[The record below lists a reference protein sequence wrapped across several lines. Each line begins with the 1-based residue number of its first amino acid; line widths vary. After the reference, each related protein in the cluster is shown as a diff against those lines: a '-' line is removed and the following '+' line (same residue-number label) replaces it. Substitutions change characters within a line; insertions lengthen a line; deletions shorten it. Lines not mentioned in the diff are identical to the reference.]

1 MSRVTEPS
9 PQEEVSSEP
18 NPEVEFDPNTLWRSA
33 YDTTGD
39 TCIAV
44 PVGDSSSEG
53 GIIDSSMLSEDPVEI
68 VNGVMLGMETF
79 WQKHG
84 DSFKEFWTKMRQE
97 SRENFMREVYPTIVQ
112 SVEDRFCVL
121 DGEKVYE
128 TRYDRFLLLVP
139 HITVEGLWEED
150 TLPEMI
156 DYMAKQEGLF
166 CMTREM
172 TLQLRSMIAEDSF
185 PLTDEEDYAMEREVP
200 IKKNQILVVNS
211 PEAFGKMFKVQK
223 PESITQS
230 IGGEVNLYEMGCI
243 CFQYEFNV
251 ILETLH
257 FAYTLVG
264 ALLDEFRSEVLGKH
278 AKLKVSGA
286 QYKCLQCGV
295 KGATSGQ
302 AEGATLRQCAKCATA
317 VYCSRCVLFS
327 LCAFHCLLGVCSLF
341 LFASK
346 LIDRVCYLLFDRECQ
361 VAHWPK
367 HKAQCKHIAKLLEQK
382 RKQTQD
388 AQQERDV

>member
-1 MSRVTEPS
+1 MVNFVVAKVELYWHIWLPFTFLLIHSSNFVSIYIMSRVTEPS
-9 PQEEVSSEP
+9 PQEEASTEP

-33 YDTTGD
+33 FDTSGD
-39 TCIAV
+39 SYIEV
-44 PVGDSSSEG
+44 PVGDVSSGEG
-53 GIIDSSMLSEDPVEI
+53 GIIDNCMLSEDPVEI
-68 VNGVMLGMETF
+68 VNGVMLGMEAF

-84 DSFKEFWTKMRQE
+84 DAFKDFWSKMRQE

-112 SVEDRFCVL
+112 SVEDRYCVL

-128 TRYDRFLLLVP
+128 SRYDRFLLLVP

-150 TLPEMI
+150 TFVEMI

-166 CMTREM
+166 CMTTEL
-172 TLQLRSMIAEDSF
+172 TLALRKMIAEDNF

-230 IGGEVNLYEMGCI
+230 VGGEVNLYEMGCI

-251 ILETLH
+251 ILEVLH
-257 FAYTLVG
+257 FAYTLVA

-278 AKLKVSGA
+278 AKLKVGGA

-295 KGATSGQ
+295 KGAAGGET
-302 AEGATLRQCAKCATA
+302 EGVSLRQCAKCATA
-317 VYCSRCVLFS
+317 VYCSRYAN
-327 LCAFHCLLGVCSLF
+327 LCN
-341 LFASK
+341 
-346 LIDRVCYLLFDRECQ
+346 
-361 VAHWPK
+361 
-367 HKAQCKHIAKLLEQK
+367 
-382 RKQTQD
+382 
-388 AQQERDV
+388 